1 MTKQA
6 LSHADYRSAE
16 IWHLIALK
24 CILLSDVLKKWGK
37 VVECHHILQEGRL
50 NIMGFVLLILMAA
63 SEIILILRTCLKGK
77 EKQKWRKNRM
87 ITRMI
92 QIVIVISALVYPAA
106 QKWRLVPILCCLI
119 VLLLFAVSSVLIQRK
134 KSGGEKTIGGTIIS
148 GICST
153 VLTGI
158 FLVPAFV
165 FTGYS
170 GLPVTGEY
178 QVQETS
184 AILVDRSR
192 TDPFEQDGSFR
203 EVPVYIYYP
212 ETEEE
217 VSDSFPLI
225 VFSHGAFGYY
235 QSNTSTYME
244 LASNGYVVVSLDHPH
259 HSLFTQDTEGKMI
272 MVDQGFLQS
281 VMEIGNSTDP
291 NANAEEKLSL
301 YQDWMELRTADIGFV
316 LDAIETAKA
325 AGEMSDVWFLSEES
339 RNSILIVL
347 EKMDI
352 QSVGLMGHSMGG
364 AASAALGR
372 KREDVSAVIDL
383 DGTMLAEYVDV
394 ADGQFVIS
402 DQPYELPILE
412 FVNWETRNQ
421 LQEYLSDE
429 EDYPNTKVM
438 KYAGTGFSVILRD
451 TKHMDFTDLP
461 LLSPVIGK
469 MLGSGERDTRETM
482 MIVNSIV
489 LEFFDC
495 YLKGE
500 SGFSVQGVY

>member
-1 MTKQA
+1 M
-6 LSHADYRSAE
+6 
-16 IWHLIALK
+16 
-24 CILLSDVLKKWGK
+24 
-37 VVECHHILQEGRL
+37 
-50 NIMGFVLLILMAA
+50 
-63 SEIILILRTCLKGK
+63 
-77 EKQKWRKNRM
+77 
-87 ITRMI
+87 
-92 QIVIVISALVYPAA
+92 VIVIIAFFYPAA
-106 QKWRLVPILCCLI
+106 QKWRLVPILCCLM
-119 VLLLFAVSSVLIQRK
+119 VLLLIAVSAVLIKRK
-134 KSGGEKTIGGTIIS
+134 KSDGEKTIAGTVVP
-148 GICST
+148 GICSI
-153 VLTGI
+153 VLTGV
-158 FLVPAFV
+158 FLVPAFI

-170 GLPVTGEY
+170 GLPVTGKYE
-178 QVQETS
+178 VQQTS

-212 ETEEE
+212 ETTGD
-217 VSDSFPLI
+217 VSDSFPLV

-259 HSLFTQDTEGKMI
+259 HSLFTKDTAGKMI
-272 MVDQGFLQS
+272 LVDQGFLQS
-281 VMEIGNSTDP
+281 VMEVGNSTDP
-291 NANAEEKLSL
+291 NASAEEKLSL
-301 YQDWMELRTADIGFV
+301 YQEWMDLRTADIGFV
-316 LDAIETAKA
+316 LDTIETAKA

-339 RNSILIVL
+339 RNTILSVL
-347 EKMDI
+347 DKTDL

-372 KREDVSAVIDL
+372 ERDDVSAVIDL
-383 DGTMLAEYVDV
+383 DGTMLAEYAGV

-421 LQEYLSDE
+421 LMEYLSDE

-438 KYAGTGFSVILRD
+438 KYAGTGFSVVFRD

-469 MLGSGERDTRETM
+469 MLGSGERDKKETM

-500 SGFSVQGVY
+500 SGFSVQEIY

>member
-1 MTKQA
+1 
-6 LSHADYRSAE
+6 
-16 IWHLIALK
+16 
-24 CILLSDVLKKWGK
+24 
-37 VVECHHILQEGRL
+37 
-50 NIMGFVLLILMAA
+50 MGFILSILMAV
-63 SEIILILRTCLKGK
+63 SEIVLILRTCLNER

-92 QIVIVISALVYPAA
+92 QIVIVIIAFFYPAA
-106 QKWRLVPILCCLI
+106 QKWRLVPVLCWLI
-119 VLLLFAVSSVLIQRK
+119 VLLLTAVSAVLIK
-134 KSGGEKTIGGTIIS
+134 KTDGEKTIGGMVVS
-148 GICST
+148 GICSI

-165 FTGYS
+165 FTGYN

-203 EVPVYIYYP
+203 EVPVHIYYP
-212 ETEEE
+212 E
-217 VSDSFPLI
+217 VPQGVPDSFPLV

-244 LASNGYVVVSLDHPH
+244 LASNGYVVISLDHPH
-259 HSLFTQDTEGKMI
+259 HSLFTQDTSGRI
-272 MVDQGFLQS
+272 ILVDQGFIRS

-291 NANAEEKLSL
+291 NAGAEEKLSL

-316 LDAIETAKA
+316 LDTIHAVKTA
-325 AGEMSDVWFLSEES
+325 EDISDVWFLSEGRS
-339 RNSILIVL
+339 RDSILSVL
-347 EKMDI
+347 EKTDI

-372 KREDVSAVIDL
+372 EREDVSAVIDL
-383 DGTMLAEYVDV
+383 DGTMLAEYAGVVD
-394 ADGQFVIS
+394 GKFVIS

-429 EDYPNTKVM
+429 EDYPNTRVM
-438 KYAGTGFSVILRD
+438 KYARTGFSVVLRD

-461 LLSPVIGK
+461 LLSPFIGK
-469 MLGSGERDTRETM
+469 MLGSGNRDKKESM

-489 LEFFDC
+489 LDFFDC

-500 SGFSVQGVY
+500 SGFSVQKVY

>member
-1 MTKQA
+1 MG
-6 LSHADYRSAE
+6 
-16 IWHLIALK
+16 LI
-24 CILLSDVLKKWGK
+24 
-37 VVECHHILQEGRL
+37 
-50 NIMGFVLLILMAA
+50 LLILMTA
-63 SEIILILRTCLKGK
+63 SEIILILRTCLKEK
-77 EKQKWRKNRM
+77 VKQKWRKNWM

-92 QIVIVISALVYPAA
+92 QVVIVIIAFLYPAE

-119 VLLLFAVSSVLIQRK
+119 VLLLIAVSAVLIKRK
-134 KSGGEKTIGGTIIS
+134 KSDGEKTIAGTVAP
-148 GICST
+148 GIFSI
-153 VLTGI
+153 VLTGV
-158 FLVPAFV
+158 FLVPAFI

-170 GLPVTGEY
+170 GLPVTGKYE
-178 QVQETS
+178 VQQTS

-192 TDPFEQDGSFR
+192 TDPFERDGSFR
-203 EVPVYIYYP
+203 EVPVHIYYP
-212 ETEEE
+212 ETTEG
-217 VSDSFPLI
+217 VSDCFPLV

-259 HSLFTQDTEGKMI
+259 HSLFTQDTAGETI
-272 MVDQGFLQS
+272 LVDQDFIRS

-291 NANAEEKLSL
+291 NTNAGEKLSM
-301 YQDWMELRTADIGFV
+301 YQDWMALRTADIGFV

-325 AGEMSDVWFLSEES
+325 AGEMSDIWFLSEKS
-339 RNSILIVL
+339 RNSILSFL
-347 EKMDI
+347 EKIDM
-352 QSVGLMGHSMGG
+352 QFVGLMGHSMGG

-372 KREDVSAVIDL
+372 ERDDVSAVIDL
-383 DGTMLAEYVDV
+383 DGTMLAEYVGV

-429 EDYPNTKVM
+429 EDYPNTKIM
-438 KYAGTGFSVILRD
+438 KYAETGFSVILRD

-461 LLSPVIGK
+461 LLSPFIGK

-489 LEFFDC
+489 LDFFDC

-500 SGFSVQGVY
+500 SGFSVQEVY

>member
-1 MTKQA
+1 
-6 LSHADYRSAE
+6 
-16 IWHLIALK
+16 
-24 CILLSDVLKKWGK
+24 
-37 VVECHHILQEGRL
+37 
-50 NIMGFVLLILMAA
+50 MGFILLILMAV
-63 SEIILILRTCLKGK
+63 SEIALILRTCLKEK

-92 QIVIVISALVYPAA
+92 QIGIVITALAYPAA
-106 QKWRLVPILCCLI
+106 QKWRFVPVLCCLM
-119 VLLLFAVSSVLIQRK
+119 VLLLIAVSVLIKRK
-134 KSGGEKTIGGTIIS
+134 KSDGEKTTGGTIAS
-148 GICST
+148 GFCSI

-165 FTGYS
+165 FTGYN

-184 AILVDRSR
+184 AILVDCSG

-203 EVPVYIYYP
+203 EVPVHFYYP
-212 ETEEE
+212 ETAEGI
-217 VSDSFPLI
+217 SDSLPLI

-244 LASNGYVVVSLDHPH
+244 LAGNGYVVVSMDHPH
-259 HSLFTQDTEGKMI
+259 HSLFTRDTAGNMI
-272 MVDQGFLQS
+272 LADQGFIRS

-316 LDAIETAKA
+316 LDAIETTKA
-325 AGEMSDVWFLSEES
+325 EGEISDAWFLPEES
-339 RNSILIVL
+339 RNSILSVL
-347 EKMDI
+347 DNIDM

-372 KREDVSAVIDL
+372 ERDDVSAVIDL

-394 ADGQFVIS
+394 ANGQFVIS

-438 KYAGTGFSVILRD
+438 KYARTGFSVILRD

-461 LLSPVIGK
+461 LLSPFIGK
-469 MLGSGERDTRETM
+469 MLGSGERDKKETM

-489 LEFFDC
+489 LDFFDC

-500 SGFSVQGVY
+500 SRFSVQEVY

>member
-1 MTKQA
+1 MGTGRKDQSRQKI
-6 LSHADYRSAE
+6 L
-16 IWHLIALK
+16 HLIALN
-24 CILLSDVLKKWGK
+24 CILLSDELKKWRK
-37 VVECHHILQEGRL
+37 VVEYHHISIGREVD
-50 NIMGFVLLILMAA
+50 IMGFILLLFMAV
-63 SEIILILRTCLKGK
+63 SEIALILRTCLKEK

-87 ITRMI
+87 IIRMI
-92 QIVIVISALVYPAA
+92 QMVIVVTALVYPAA
-106 QKWRLVPILCCLI
+106 QKWRLVPVFCCLI
-119 VLLLFAVSSVLIQRK
+119 VLLLIAVSAVLIKRK
-134 KSGGEKTIGGTIIS
+134 KSDGEKTIGSTVVS
-148 GICST
+148 GICSI

-158 FLVPAFV
+158 LLVPAFV

-178 QVQETS
+178 PVQETS
-184 AILVDRSR
+184 VILVDRSR

-203 EVPVYIYYP
+203 EMPVHIYYP
-212 ETEEE
+212 KTT
-217 VSDSFPLI
+217 VGISDSLPLV

-259 HSLFTQDTEGKMI
+259 HSLFTKDTAGKLI
-272 MVDQGFLQS
+272 LVDQGFIGS
-281 VMEIGNSTDP
+281 VMEIGDSTDP

-339 RNSILIVL
+339 RNSILSVL
-347 EKMDI
+347 EKIDI

-372 KREDVSAVIDL
+372 KRDDVSAVIDL

-421 LQEYLSDE
+421 LQEYLQDE

-438 KYAGTGFSVILRD
+438 KYARTGFSVILRD

-461 LLSPVIGK
+461 LLSPLIGK
-469 MLGSGERDTRETM
+469 MLGSGERDKKETM
-482 MIVNSIV
+482 MTVNAIV
-489 LEFFDC
+489 LDFFDC

-500 SGFSVQGVY
+500 SGFSVQEIY

>member
-1 MTKQA
+1 M
-6 LSHADYRSAE
+6 
-16 IWHLIALK
+16 HLIALK
-24 CILLSDVLKKWGK
+24 CILPSVVLKKWGK
-37 VVECHHILQEGRL
+37 VVECHHILSKGRM
-50 NIMGFVLLILMAA
+50 NIMGFILLILMAV
-63 SEIILILRTCLKGK
+63 SEIVLILRTCLKER

-87 ITRMI
+87 AVRMI
-92 QIVIVISALVYPAA
+92 QIVIVIIALAYPAA
-106 QKWRLVPILCCLI
+106 QKWRFVPVLCCLI
-119 VLLLFAVSSVLIQRK
+119 VLFLIAVLAVLIKRK
-134 KSGGEKTIGGTIIS
+134 NQTGEKTIGSTIAS
-148 GICST
+148 GFCSI
-153 VLTGI
+153 VLMGI

-165 FTGYS
+165 FTGYN

-178 QVQETS
+178 QVKETS
-184 AILVDRSR
+184 VILVDRSR

-212 ETEEE
+212 ETAEGME
-217 VSDSFPLI
+217 DRLPLV

-235 QSNTSTYME
+235 QSNASTYME
-244 LASNGYVVVSLDHPH
+244 LASNGYVVAALDHPH
-259 HSLFTQDTEGKMI
+259 HALFTQDTAGKI
-272 MVDQGFLQS
+272 ILADQGFIRN

-291 NANAEEKLSL
+291 NADAEEKLSL

-325 AGEMSDVWFLSEES
+325 EGEMSDEWFLSEES
-339 RNSILIVL
+339 RGSMLSVL
-347 EKMDI
+347 DNIDME
-352 QSVGLMGHSMGG
+352 SVGLMGHSMGG

-372 KREDVSAVIDL
+372 ERDDISAVIDL

-394 ADGQFVIS
+394 ANGQFVIS

-421 LQEYLSDE
+421 LQDYLADE

-438 KYAGTGFSVILRD
+438 KYAGTGFSVTLRD

-461 LLSPVIGK
+461 LLSPFIGK
-469 MLGSGERDTRETM
+469 MLGSGERDKKETM

-489 LEFFDC
+489 RDFFDC

-500 SGFSVQGVY
+500 GGFLVQEIY

>member
-1 MTKQA
+1 M
-6 LSHADYRSAE
+6 
-16 IWHLIALK
+16 
-24 CILLSDVLKKWGK
+24 
-37 VVECHHILQEGRL
+37 

-63 SEIILILRTCLKGK
+63 SEIILTFRTCLKEK

-92 QIVIVISALVYPAA
+92 QIVIVIIALAYPAA
-106 QKWRLVPILCCLI
+106 QKWRLAPVLCCLI
-119 VLLLFAVSSVLIQRK
+119 VLLLFAVSAVLINRK
-134 KSGGEKTIGGTIIS
+134 KPDGEKTTGGTVVS
-148 GICST
+148 GICSI

-158 FLVPAFV
+158 FLVPAFI
-165 FTGYS
+165 FTGYN

-178 QVQETS
+178 QVQEIS
-184 AILVDRSR
+184 AILVDHSR
-192 TDPFEQDGSFR
+192 IDSFEQDGSFR
-203 EVPVYIYYP
+203 EVPIYIYYP
-212 ETEEE
+212 ETAEG
-217 VSDSFPLI
+217 VPDSLPLV

-244 LASNGYVVVSLDHPH
+244 LASNGYVVVSMDHPH
-259 HSLFTQDTEGKMI
+259 HSLFTQDTSGKI
-272 MVDQGFLQS
+272 ILADQEFIGS

-316 LDAIETAKA
+316 LDEIETAKA
-325 AGEMSDVWFLSEES
+325 AGEMSDIWFLSEES
-339 RNSILIVL
+339 RNNILSVL
-347 EKMDI
+347 EKMDM

-364 AASAALGR
+364 AASIALGR
-372 KREDVSAVIDL
+372 ERDDISAVIDL
-383 DGTMLAEYVDV
+383 DGTMLTEYVDV
-394 ADGQFVIS
+394 EDGQFIIS

-438 KYAGTGFSVILRD
+438 KYAMTGFSVILRD

-461 LLSPVIGK
+461 LLSPFIGK

-500 SGFSVQGVY
+500 SGFSVQEVY

>member
-1 MTKQA
+1 M
-6 LSHADYRSAE
+6 
-16 IWHLIALK
+16 HLIALN
-24 CILLSDVLKKWGK
+24 CILLSDELKKWRK
-37 VVECHHILQEGRL
+37 VVEYHHISIGREVD
-50 NIMGFVLLILMAA
+50 IMGFILLLFMAV
-63 SEIILILRTCLKGK
+63 SEIALILRTCLKEK

-87 ITRMI
+87 IIRMI
-92 QIVIVISALVYPAA
+92 QMVIVVTALVYPAA
-106 QKWRLVPILCCLI
+106 QKWRLVPVFCCLI
-119 VLLLFAVSSVLIQRK
+119 VLLLIAVSAVLIKRK
-134 KSGGEKTIGGTIIS
+134 KSDGEKTIGSTVVS
-148 GICST
+148 GICSI

-158 FLVPAFV
+158 LLVPAFV

-178 QVQETS
+178 PVQETS
-184 AILVDRSR
+184 VILVDRSR

-203 EVPVYIYYP
+203 EMPVHIYYP
-212 ETEEE
+212 KTT
-217 VSDSFPLI
+217 VGISDSLPLV

-259 HSLFTQDTEGKMI
+259 HSLFTKDTAGKLI
-272 MVDQGFLQS
+272 LVDQGFIGS
-281 VMEIGNSTDP
+281 VMEIGDSTDP

-339 RNSILIVL
+339 RNSILSVL
-347 EKMDI
+347 EKIDI

-372 KREDVSAVIDL
+372 KRDDVSAVIDL

-421 LQEYLSDE
+421 LQEYLQDE

-438 KYAGTGFSVILRD
+438 KYARTGFSVILRD

-461 LLSPVIGK
+461 LLSPLIGK
-469 MLGSGERDTRETM
+469 MLGSGERDKKETM
-482 MIVNSIV
+482 MTVNAIV
-489 LEFFDC
+489 LDFFDC

-500 SGFSVQGVY
+500 SGFSVQEIY

>member
-1 MTKQA
+1 
-6 LSHADYRSAE
+6 
-16 IWHLIALK
+16 
-24 CILLSDVLKKWGK
+24 
-37 VVECHHILQEGRL
+37 
-50 NIMGFVLLILMAA
+50 MGFVLLIFMAV
-63 SEIILILRTCLKGK
+63 SEIVLMLRTCLKEK
-77 EKQKWRKNRM
+77 EKQKWRKNQM

-92 QIVIVISALVYPAA
+92 QMVIVIIAFFYPAA

-119 VLLLFAVSSVLIQRK
+119 VLLLVAVSVVLIKRK
-134 KSGGEKTIGGTIIS
+134 KSDGEKTIGGTVVS
-148 GICST
+148 GICSI

-184 AILVDRSR
+184 AILVDRAR

-203 EVPVYIYYP
+203 EVPVHIYYP
-212 ETEEE
+212 EMAEG
-217 VSDSFPLI
+217 VPDSLPLV

-244 LASNGYVVVSLDHPH
+244 LASNGYVVVSMDHPH
-259 HSLFTQDTEGKMI
+259 HSLFTQDTAGKI
-272 MVDQGFLQS
+272 ILVDQGFIGS
-281 VMEIGNSTDP
+281 VMEIGNSTAP

-316 LDAIETAKA
+316 LDAIKTAKA

-339 RNSILIVL
+339 RNSILSVL
-347 EKMDI
+347 EKMDM

-372 KREDVSAVIDL
+372 EREDVSAVIDL
-383 DGTMLAEYVDV
+383 DGTMLAEYVGV

-412 FVNWETRNQ
+412 FVNWETRSQ

-438 KYAGTGFSVILRD
+438 KYARTGFSVILRD

-461 LLSPVIGK
+461 LLSPFIGK
-469 MLGSGERDTRETM
+469 MLGSGERDKKETM

-489 LEFFDC
+489 LDFFDC

-500 SGFSVQGVY
+500 SGFSVQEVY

>member
-1 MTKQA
+1 
-6 LSHADYRSAE
+6 
-16 IWHLIALK
+16 
-24 CILLSDVLKKWGK
+24 
-37 VVECHHILQEGRL
+37 
-50 NIMGFVLLILMAA
+50 MGFVLLILIAV
-63 SEIILILRTCLKGK
+63 SEIVLILRTCLIEK

-92 QIVIVISALVYPAA
+92 QIVIVIIAFFYPAA
-106 QKWRLVPILCCLI
+106 QKWRLVPVLCCLI
-119 VLLLFAVSSVLIQRK
+119 VLLLTAVSAVLIKRK
-134 KSGGEKTIGGTIIS
+134 KSNGEKTIGGTVVS
-148 GICST
+148 GICSI

-165 FTGYS
+165 FTGYN

-212 ETEEE
+212 EPTKG
-217 VSDSFPLI
+217 VSDSFPLV

-259 HSLFTQDTEGKMI
+259 HSLFTQDTAGRI
-272 MVDQGFLQS
+272 ILADQGFIRS
-281 VMEIGNSTDP
+281 VMEIGDSTDP
-291 NANAEEKLSL
+291 NAGAEEKLSL
-301 YQDWMELRTADIGFV
+301 YQDWMELRTADVGFV
-316 LDAIETAKA
+316 LDAVETAKA
-325 AGEMSDVWFLSEES
+325 AGDISDIWFLSKGS
-339 RNSILIVL
+339 RDNILSVL
-347 EKMDI
+347 EKTDM

-383 DGTMLAEYVDV
+383 DGTMLAEYAGVV
-394 ADGQFVIS
+394 DGQFVIS

-461 LLSPVIGK
+461 LLSPFIGK
-469 MLGSGERDTRETM
+469 MLGSRDRDKKETM
-482 MIVNSIV
+482 TIVNSIV
-489 LEFFDC
+489 LDFFDC

-500 SGFSVQGVY
+500 GGFSVQEVY

>member
-1 MTKQA
+1 M
-6 LSHADYRSAE
+6 
-16 IWHLIALK
+16 HLVALK

-37 VVECHHILQEGRL
+37 VVECPHISRERKLD
-50 NIMGFVLLILMAA
+50 IMGFVLLFLMSV
-63 SEIILILRTCLKGK
+63 SEIALMFRTCLKDK

-92 QIVIVISALVYPAA
+92 QTVIAITAFFYPAA
-106 QKWRLVPILCCLI
+106 QKWRLVPVLCCLM
-119 VLLLFAVSSVLIQRK
+119 VLLLIALSTATIKRRK
-134 KSGGEKTIGGTIIS
+134 TDGEKTISGTIVP
-148 GICST
+148 GICSI
-153 VLTGI
+153 VLIGI

-170 GLPVTGEY
+170 GLPVTGQY

-203 EVPVYIYYP
+203 EVLVHIYYP
-212 ETEEE
+212 ETAEGA
-217 VSDSFPLI
+217 SDSLPL
-225 VFSHGAFGYY
+225 VLFSHGAFGYY

-259 HSLFTQDTEGKMI
+259 HSLFTQDTAGKMI
-272 MVDQGFLQS
+272 LVDQGFIGS

-291 NANAEEKLSL
+291 NADAEEKLSL
-301 YQDWMELRTADIGFV
+301 YQDWMDLRTADIGFV
-316 LDAIETAKA
+316 LDTIETAKA
-325 AGEMSDVWFLSEES
+325 AGELSEEWFLSEES
-339 RNSILIVL
+339 RRSILSLL
-347 EKMDI
+347 EKIDMK
-352 QSVGLMGHSMGG
+352 SVGLMGHSMGG

-372 KREDVSAVIDL
+372 ERDDVSAVIDL
-383 DGTMLAEYVDV
+383 DGTMLAEYVGV
-394 ADGQFVIS
+394 ADGHFVIS

-421 LQEYLSDE
+421 LREYLSDE

-438 KYAGTGFSVILRD
+438 KHAVTGFSVMIRD

-461 LLSPVIGK
+461 LLSPFIGK
-469 MLGSGERDTRETM
+469 MLGSGERDTGETM
-482 MIVNSIV
+482 TIVNSIV
-489 LEFFDC
+489 LDFFDC

-500 SGFSVQGVY
+500 SGFSVQEVY

>member
-1 MTKQA
+1 MG
-6 LSHADYRSAE
+6 Y
-16 IWHLIALK
+16 
-24 CILLSDVLKKWGK
+24 ILW
-37 VVECHHILQEGRL
+37 
-50 NIMGFVLLILMAA
+50 FFMAV
-63 SEIILILRTCLKGK
+63 SEIILILRTCLKEK

-87 ITRMI
+87 IMRMI
-92 QIVIVISALVYPAA
+92 QMVIVIIGLAYPAS
-106 QKWRLVPILCCLI
+106 QKWRLVPVLCCLI
-119 VLLLFAVSSVLIQRK
+119 VLFLIAVSVVLIRRK
-134 KSGGEKTIGGTIIS
+134 KSDGEKTIGSTVVS
-148 GICST
+148 GICSII
-153 VLTGI
+153 LTGI
-158 FLVPAFV
+158 FFVPAFI
-165 FTGYS
+165 FTGYN
-170 GLPVTGEY
+170 GLPVTGEC

-184 AILVDRSR
+184 AILVDHSR

-203 EVPVYIYYP
+203 EVPVHIYYP
-212 ETEEE
+212 ETAEGI
-217 VSDSFPLI
+217 SDSLPLV

-259 HSLFTQDTEGKMI
+259 HSLFTQDTAGKLI
-272 MVDQGFLQS
+272 LVDQGFIRS
-281 VMEIGNSTDP
+281 VMEIGDSTDP

-301 YQDWMELRTADIGFV
+301 YQDWMELRTADVGFV

-339 RNSILIVL
+339 RNSILSVL
-347 EKMDI
+347 EKIDM

-372 KREDVSAVIDL
+372 KRDDVSAVIDL
-383 DGTMLAEYVDV
+383 DGTMLAEYVGV
-394 ADGQFVIS
+394 SDGQFVIS

-421 LQEYLSDE
+421 LQEYLQDE

-438 KYAGTGFSVILRD
+438 KYARTGFSVILRD

-461 LLSPVIGK
+461 LLSPLIGK
-469 MLGSGERDTRETM
+469 MLGSGERDKKETM
-482 MIVNSIV
+482 MTVNAIV
-489 LEFFDC
+489 LDFFDC

-500 SGFSVQGVY
+500 SGFSVQEVY

>member
-1 MTKQA
+1 
-6 LSHADYRSAE
+6 
-16 IWHLIALK
+16 
-24 CILLSDVLKKWGK
+24 
-37 VVECHHILQEGRL
+37 
-50 NIMGFVLLILMAA
+50 MGFVLLILLAV
-63 SEIILILRTCLKGK
+63 SEIVLILRTCLKEK
-77 EKQKWRKNRM
+77 EKPKWRKNRM
-87 ITRMI
+87 ITRMA
-92 QIVIVISALVYPAA
+92 QIVIVIIAFLYPAA
-106 QKWRLVPILCCLI
+106 QKWRLVPVLCFLI
-119 VLLLFAVSSVLIQRK
+119 VLFLTAVLTVLIK
-134 KSGGEKTIGGTIIS
+134 KTGGEKTIGGTLVP
-148 GICST
+148 GICNI

-165 FTGYS
+165 FTGYN

-192 TDPFEQDGSFR
+192 TDSFEQDGSFR
-203 EVPVYIYYP
+203 EVPIHIYYP
-212 ETEEE
+212 ETTEG
-217 VSDSFPLI
+217 VSDSFPLV

-259 HSLFTQDTEGKMI
+259 HSFFTQDTAGRI
-272 MVDQGFLQS
+272 ILVDQGFIGS
-281 VMEIGNSTDP
+281 VMEIGDSTDP

-316 LDAIETAKA
+316 LDAIEAAKA
-325 AGEMSDVWFLSEES
+325 EKEMSDIWFLSKGS
-339 RNSILIVL
+339 HDNIRSVL
-347 EKMDI
+347 EKIDM

-372 KREDVSAVIDL
+372 ERKDVSAVIDL
-383 DGTMLAEYVDV
+383 DGTMLAEYAGVVD
-394 ADGQFVIS
+394 GRFVIS

-438 KYAGTGFSVILRD
+438 KYARTGFSVILRD

-461 LLSPVIGK
+461 LLSPFIGK
-469 MLGSGERDTRETM
+469 RLGSGERDKKETM
-482 MIVNSIV
+482 MLVNSIV
-489 LEFFDC
+489 LDFFDC

-500 SGFSVQGVY
+500 SGFSVQEVY

>member
-1 MTKQA
+1 
-6 LSHADYRSAE
+6 
-16 IWHLIALK
+16 
-24 CILLSDVLKKWGK
+24 
-37 VVECHHILQEGRL
+37 
-50 NIMGFVLLILMAA
+50 MGFVLLILLAV
-63 SEIILILRTCLKGK
+63 SEIVLILRTCLKEK
-77 EKQKWRKNRM
+77 EKPKWRKNRM
-87 ITRMI
+87 ITRMA
-92 QIVIVISALVYPAA
+92 QIVIVIIAFLYPAA
-106 QKWRLVPILCCLI
+106 QKWRLVPVLCFLI
-119 VLLLFAVSSVLIQRK
+119 VLLLTAVLAVLIK
-134 KSGGEKTIGGTIIS
+134 KTGGEKTIGGTLVP
-148 GICST
+148 GICSI

-165 FTGYS
+165 FTGYN

-192 TDPFEQDGSFR
+192 TDSFEQDGSFR
-203 EVPVYIYYP
+203 EVPIHIYYP
-212 ETEEE
+212 ETAEG
-217 VSDSFPLI
+217 VSDSFPLV

-259 HSLFTQDTEGKMI
+259 HSFFTQDTAGRI
-272 MVDQGFLQS
+272 ILVDQGFIGS
-281 VMEIGNSTDP
+281 VMEIGDSTDP
-291 NANAEEKLSL
+291 NANAEEKLSR

-316 LDAIETAKA
+316 LDAVEAAKA
-325 AGEMSDVWFLSEES
+325 EKEMSDIWFLSKGS
-339 RNSILIVL
+339 HDNIRSVL
-347 EKMDI
+347 EKIDM

-372 KREDVSAVIDL
+372 ERKDVSAVIDL
-383 DGTMLAEYVDV
+383 DGTMLSEYAGVVD
-394 ADGQFVIS
+394 GRFVIS

-438 KYAGTGFSVILRD
+438 KYARTGFSVILRD

-461 LLSPVIGK
+461 LLSPFIGK
-469 MLGSGERDTRETM
+469 MLGSGERDNKETM

-489 LEFFDC
+489 LDFFDC
-495 YLKGE
+495 FLKGE
-500 SGFSVQGVY
+500 GEFSVQEVY

>member
-1 MTKQA
+1 
-6 LSHADYRSAE
+6 
-16 IWHLIALK
+16 
-24 CILLSDVLKKWGK
+24 
-37 VVECHHILQEGRL
+37 
-50 NIMGFVLLILMAA
+50 MGFILVILMAV
-63 SEIILILRTCLKGK
+63 SEIALILRTCLKEK
-77 EKQKWRKNRM
+77 EKQKWRRNRM
-87 ITRMI
+87 ITRLI
-92 QIVIVISALVYPAA
+92 QIMIVITALAYPAA
-106 QKWRLVPILCCLI
+106 QKWRFVPILCWLI
-119 VLLLFAVSSVLIQRK
+119 VLLLIAVSAVLIKRK
-134 KSGGEKTIGGTIIS
+134 KADGEKTMAGTIVP
-148 GICST
+148 GFCSI

-165 FTGYS
+165 FTGYN

-184 AILVDRSR
+184 AILVDCSR

-212 ETEEE
+212 ETVEGI
-217 VSDSFPLI
+217 SDSLPLV

-244 LASNGYVVVSLDHPH
+244 LASNGYVVVSMDHPH
-259 HSLFTQDTEGKMI
+259 HSLFTRDTAGKMI
-272 MVDQGFLQS
+272 LADQGFIRS

-339 RNSILIVL
+339 RNSILSVL
-347 EKMDI
+347 DNIDMH
-352 QSVGLMGHSMGG
+352 SVGLMGHSMGG

-372 KREDVSAVIDL
+372 TRDDISAVIDL

-394 ADGQFVIS
+394 ANGQFVIS
-402 DQPYELPILE
+402 NQPYELPILE

-429 EDYPNTKVM
+429 EEYPNTKVM
-438 KYAGTGFSVILRD
+438 KYARTGFSVILRD

-461 LLSPVIGK
+461 LLSPLIGK
-469 MLGSGERDTRETM
+469 MLGSGGRDKKETM
-482 MIVNSIV
+482 MLVNSIV
-489 LEFFDC
+489 LDFFDC
-495 YLKGE
+495 YLKGK
-500 SGFSVQGVY
+500 SGFSVREVY

>member
-1 MTKQA
+1 
-6 LSHADYRSAE
+6 
-16 IWHLIALK
+16 
-24 CILLSDVLKKWGK
+24 
-37 VVECHHILQEGRL
+37 
-50 NIMGFVLLILMAA
+50 MGFILLILMAV
-63 SEIILILRTCLKGK
+63 SEIVLILRTCLKEK

-92 QIVIVISALVYPAA
+92 QMVIVMIAFAYPAA
-106 QKWRLVPILCCLI
+106 QKWRFIPVLCCLI
-119 VLLLFAVSSVLIQRK
+119 VLLLIAVSAVLIKRK
-134 KSGGEKTIGGTIIS
+134 RSDGEKTISGTIAS
-148 GICST
+148 GFCSF
-153 VLTGI
+153 VLTGL

-178 QVQETS
+178 RVQETS

-203 EVPVYIYYP
+203 EVPVHFYYP
-212 ETEEE
+212 ETTEGIP
-217 VSDSFPLI
+217 DSLPLV

-244 LASNGYVVVSLDHPH
+244 LAGNGYVVVSMDHPH
-259 HSLFTQDTEGKMI
+259 HSLFTQDTAGNLILVDEGFI
-272 MVDQGFLQS
+272 RS

-325 AGEMSDVWFLSEES
+325 AGEMSDEWFLTEES
-339 RNSILIVL
+339 RRSILSVL
-347 EKMDI
+347 NNINM

-372 KREDVSAVIDL
+372 ERDDVSAVIDL
-383 DGTMLAEYVDV
+383 DGTMLAEYADV
-394 ADGQFVIS
+394 ANGKFVIS

-438 KYAGTGFSVILRD
+438 KYARAGFSVILRD

-461 LLSPVIGK
+461 LLSPLIGK
-469 MLGSGERDTRETM
+469 MLGSGERDKKETM

-489 LEFFDC
+489 LDFFDC

-500 SGFSVQGVY
+500 GGFSVQEVY

>member
-1 MTKQA
+1 
-6 LSHADYRSAE
+6 
-16 IWHLIALK
+16 
-24 CILLSDVLKKWGK
+24 
-37 VVECHHILQEGRL
+37 
-50 NIMGFVLLILMAA
+50 MGFVLLILLAV
-63 SEIILILRTCLKGK
+63 SEIVLILRTCLKEK
-77 EKQKWRKNRM
+77 EKPKWRKNRM
-87 ITRMI
+87 ITRMA
-92 QIVIVISALVYPAA
+92 QIVIVIIAFLYPAA
-106 QKWRLVPILCCLI
+106 QKWRLVPVLCFLI
-119 VLLLFAVSSVLIQRK
+119 VLFLTAVLTVLIK
-134 KSGGEKTIGGTIIS
+134 KTGGEKTIGGTLVP
-148 GICST
+148 GICNI

-165 FTGYS
+165 FTGYN

-192 TDPFEQDGSFR
+192 TDSFEQDGSFR
-203 EVPVYIYYP
+203 EVPIHIYYP
-212 ETEEE
+212 ETTEG
-217 VSDSFPLI
+217 VSDSFPLV

-259 HSLFTQDTEGKMI
+259 HSFFTQDTAGRI
-272 MVDQGFLQS
+272 ILVDQGFIGS
-281 VMEIGNSTDP
+281 VMEIGDSTDP

-316 LDAIETAKA
+316 LDAIEAAKA
-325 AGEMSDVWFLSEES
+325 EKEMSDIWFLSKGS
-339 RNSILIVL
+339 HDNIRSVL
-347 EKMDI
+347 EKIDM

-372 KREDVSAVIDL
+372 ERKDVSAVIDL
-383 DGTMLAEYVDV
+383 DGTMLAEYAGVVD
-394 ADGQFVIS
+394 GRFVIS

-438 KYAGTGFSVILRD
+438 KYARTGFSVILRD

-461 LLSPVIGK
+461 LLSPFIGK
-469 MLGSGERDTRETM
+469 MLGSGERDNKETM

-489 LEFFDC
+489 LDFFDC
-495 YLKGE
+495 FLKGE
-500 SGFSVQGVY
+500 GEFSVQEVY

>member
-1 MTKQA
+1 
-6 LSHADYRSAE
+6 
-16 IWHLIALK
+16 
-24 CILLSDVLKKWGK
+24 
-37 VVECHHILQEGRL
+37 
-50 NIMGFVLLILMAA
+50 MGFVLLFLMAV
-63 SEIILILRTCLKGK
+63 SEIILILRICLKEK

-92 QIVIVISALVYPAA
+92 QMVIVITALAYPAA

-119 VLLLFAVSSVLIQRK
+119 VLLLIAVSAVLIKTK
-134 KSGGEKTIGGTIIS
+134 KSDGEKTLGGTIVS
-148 GICST
+148 GFCSI

-165 FTGYS
+165 FTGYN

-203 EVPVYIYYP
+203 EVPVHIYCP
-212 ETEEE
+212 ETTEG
-217 VSDSFPLI
+217 VSDSFPLV

-259 HSLFTQDTEGKMI
+259 HSLFTQDTAGKI
-272 MVDQGFLQS
+272 ILVDQGFIGS

-301 YQDWMELRTADIGFV
+301 YRDWMELRTADIGFA

-339 RNSILIVL
+339 RSGILSVL
-347 EKMDI
+347 EKIDM

-372 KREDVSAVIDL
+372 
-383 DGTMLAEYVDV
+383 
-394 ADGQFVIS
+394 
-402 DQPYELPILE
+402 
-412 FVNWETRNQ
+412 
-421 LQEYLSDE
+421 
-429 EDYPNTKVM
+429 
-438 KYAGTGFSVILRD
+438 
-451 TKHMDFTDLP
+451 
-461 LLSPVIGK
+461 
-469 MLGSGERDTRETM
+469 ERD
-482 MIVNSIV
+482 
-489 LEFFDC
+489 
-495 YLKGE
+495 
-500 SGFSVQGVY
+500 

>member
-1 MTKQA
+1 
-6 LSHADYRSAE
+6 
-16 IWHLIALK
+16 
-24 CILLSDVLKKWGK
+24 
-37 VVECHHILQEGRL
+37 
-50 NIMGFVLLILMAA
+50 MGFVLLIFMAA
-63 SEIILILRTCLKGK
+63 SEIVLILRTCLKEK
-77 EKQKWRKNRM
+77 EKQKWRKNRVV
-87 ITRMI
+87 TRMI
-92 QIVIVISALVYPAA
+92 QVVIVITALAYPAE

-119 VLLLFAVSSVLIQRK
+119 VLLLIAVSAVQIKRK
-134 KSGGEKTIGGTIIS
+134 KSDGEKTIGGTVVP
-148 GICST
+148 GICSI
-153 VLTGI
+153 VMTGI

-165 FTGYS
+165 FTGYN

-203 EVPVYIYYP
+203 EVPVHIYYP
-212 ETEEE
+212 ETTEG
-217 VSDSFPLI
+217 VADGFPLV

-259 HSLFTQDTEGKMI
+259 HSLFTQDTAGKMI
-272 MVDQGFLQS
+272 LADQGFIGS

-325 AGEMSDVWFLSEES
+325 AGEMNDVWFLSEQS
-339 RNSILIVL
+339 RNSILSVL
-347 EKMDI
+347 KKIDM

-364 AASAALGR
+364 AASTALGR
-372 KREDVSAVIDL
+372 ERDDVSAVIDL
-383 DGTMLAEYVDV
+383 DGTMLAEYVGV
-394 ADGQFVIS
+394 ADGQFVVG

-438 KYAGTGFSVILRD
+438 KYARTGFSVILRD

-461 LLSPVIGK
+461 LLSPFIGK
-469 MLGSGERDTRETM
+469 MLGSGERDKKETM

-489 LEFFDC
+489 LDFFDC

-500 SGFSVQGVY
+500 SGFSVQEVY